1 MMKPIEAHFL
11 ARFLDRMLKWNP
23 TDRPS
28 AEQMLDDPWLK
39 LQDDW
44 DPYVS
49 RHHLREIKKA
59 TNPEYTY
66 SETTEESDESS

>member
-1 MMKPIEAHFL
+1 MMKPIEAYFL

-23 TDRPS
+23 SARPS
-28 AEQMLDDPWLK
+28 AAQMLDDPWLK

-59 TNPEYTY
+59 TNPEYTM
-66 SETTEESDESS
+66 SETTPSEAED